1 MDVIMN
7 TVSPVITPA
16 IAPCCSIPRHLVAAA
31 MALGALTLSG
41 CSSQSGYSKAFSEKT
56 ALTNNSH
63 TFAAPA
69 DQAFRTVKIT
79 LVQQGFT
86 IEQADIANG
95 LIKAARTFEDPKQ
108 TKYSYLVTTS
118 VDVTGTPSG
127 TESVVTMSAGQQT
140 ILHKDSEKYFHLLG
154 LVPIPTGK
162 VYQTIVTKEG
172 NVIDKSFYV
181 DFFADVGRNIALYAA
196 AEAKA
201 AEAKAAEAAK
211 VAEAKAAEAKLAE
224 AMAAEARAAEAQA
237 KIQEPVVATT
247 PLGETPTSAVA
258 VPIESATQGVAT
270 STVAT
275 SAVTTPT
282 VPAPA
287 VATASDAA
295 AATPLPIA
303 PAQVPTEKL

>member
-41 CSSQSGYSKAFSEKT
+41 CSSQSGYSKAFSAKT

-172 NVIDKSFYV
+172 NVIDKSFYG
-181 DFFADVGRNIALYAA
+181 DFFADVGRNIALYA
-196 AEAKA
+196 A